1 MVRKIILLA
10 LISLIYSEKK
20 SVLVEY
26 LDDYSNIDIINDKGN
41 HNNYLVCI
49 RIHEGTEKGD
59 TFYFST
65 SCEESGKNMD
75 KNLYLKYLTESCR
88 SYKNYDVDL
97 NQPDIEFN
105 YKQEKLSIDGED
117 KGFVREFKFVKQ
129 SIDSN
134 YKYMLVLVRN
144 FTGNKMKFS
153 YFPISAMTIVIIV
166 IVVIVVVLIIIIAL
180 IIVCCCCCCKK
191 RSQKIHQQYQS
202 SYVQEPIIP
211 EENVINSVPM

>member
-20 SVLVEY
+20 TVLVEY

-105 YKQEKLSIDGED
+105 YKQEKLSIDAED
-117 KGFVREFKFVKQ
+117 KGFVREFKFVKP

-166 IVVIVVVLIIIIAL
+166 IVVIVVVKILGIVVVII
-180 IIVCCCCCCKK
+180 
-191 RSQKIHQQYQS
+191 
-202 SYVQEPIIP
+202 
-211 EENVINSVPM
+211 

>member
-1 MVRKIILLA
+1 MVKKIILLA

-20 SVLVEY
+20 TVHVEY
-26 LDDYSNIDIINDKGN
+26 LDDYSNFDIINDKGN
-41 HNNYLVCI
+41 YTNFLVCI
-49 RIHEGTEKGD
+49 RIHEGTEDGD
-59 TFYFST
+59 SFYFST
-65 SCEESGKNMD
+65 TCEESGKNMD
-75 KNLYLKYLTESCR
+75 KNLYLKYLNESCQ
-88 SYKNYDVDL
+88 SYKNYELDL
-97 NQPDIEFN
+97 DQPNIEFN
-105 YKQEKLSIDGED
+105 HKQEKLSIDEEGT
-117 KGFVREFKFVKQ
+117 GFVREFKFVKPN
-129 SIDSN
+129 IDSN

-166 IVVIVVVLIIIIAL
+166 VVVVVVVLIIIIAL

-191 RSQKIHQQYQS
+191 RSEKIHQQYQS